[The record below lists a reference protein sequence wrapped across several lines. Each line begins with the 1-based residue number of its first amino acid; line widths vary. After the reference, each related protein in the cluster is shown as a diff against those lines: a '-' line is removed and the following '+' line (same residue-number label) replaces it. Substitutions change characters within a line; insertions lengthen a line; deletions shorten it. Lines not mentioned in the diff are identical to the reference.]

1 MDKISALID
10 SLLHEYDTNTST
22 ILGRIDNKN
31 IMIFIV
37 IFVILMFVSKF
48 FEIGLSIIFFIVIA
62 AIVSYVVYS
71 RNQIIDISTEEDLK
85 IKLELISPRPT
96 RLDNHPPL
104 IDFLFSIK
112 DFYYINPTAFYNVI
126 QNIDNFIQLYDEIIN
141 DQLIYC
147 VQNLQVAIEFSRTAQ
162 NNLQSIIYNLDVDKR
177 LTKKFHQSLKEFHL
191 IMRQYISNMIA
202 RCNSHFNP
210 TDINNSSMWY
220 QEYGPHAANYYS
232 MGSNDLYSKKEKET
246 TFSYY

>member
-1 MDKISALID
+1 MEKISALID

-31 IMIFIV
+31 IVIFIV

-48 FEIGLSIIFFIVIA
+48 FEIGLSIIFFMIIA

-85 IKLELISPRPT
+85 IKLELINPRPT

-112 DFYYINPTAFYNVI
+112 DFYYINPTAFYNVV

-191 IMRQYISNMIA
+191 IMRQYISRMIA

-210 TDINNSSMWY
+210 ADINNSSMWY

-232 MGSNDLYSKKEKET
+232 MGSNDPYSKKEKET